1 MVIWCF
7 YANELLFDWRLALH
21 SQFIRFRLAAS
32 LNSVKRLIWDVKH
45 LRCQSALLCKNE
57 YIPVIRWRLWMLLKY
72 LHEDEYDTQANVSR
86 IEFGY
91 IVASVS
97 ASSSQN
103 WSFNSYLIWSGANS
117 CPVVSKRSHFA
128 HFSRKK
134 GHFDCIWYEYS
145 HFFH

>member
-7 YANELLFDWRLALH
+7 YANELLFDWRVALH
-21 SQFIRFRLAAS
+21 SQLIRFRLAAS

-45 LRCQSALLCKNE
+45 LRCQSALLCKDE

-103 WSFNSYLIWSGANS
+103 WSFNSYLIWSGANG

-134 GHFDCIWYEYS
+134 DHFDCIWYEYS